1 MYRLVRAVCT
11 ARTSLTGYWYADRP
25 LPAGTVESGVSSRR
39 NEAMPRLPARDK
51 ATPAAVD
58 DASPHLLLNLQSSAL
73 AATRPLAPSRWID
86 GFTEVPHLRYHGTA
100 EPMALLSI
108 VLPLHPFLRD
118 R

>member
-1 MYRLVRAVCT
+1 MYCPYQSDRILVCGPPTTGWYRRIRSLLAQKRGD
-11 ARTSLTGYWYADRP
+11 ASSPRTGQGNAWSP
-25 LPAGTVESGVSSRR
+25 P
-39 NEAMPRLPARDK
+39 
-51 ATPAAVD
+51 AVD

-86 GFTEVPHLRYHGTA
+86 DFTEVPHLRYHGTA